1 MPGDGTGVGA
11 VGVIRLGDR
20 LVGRGG
26 QAGVDLN
33 PLALSGTKCLLH
45 KSSPCLS
52 PSLFS
57 LSLYFSFVP
66 VCLDC
71 DYKLFGMSEEEE
83 RCSSTDT
90 EGEEGTHRRET

>member
-45 KSSPCLS
+45 SPHKSSPCLS

-57 LSLYFSFVP
+57 LSLSLCFVP

-71 DYKLFGMSEEEE
+71 DSELFGL
-83 RCSSTDT
+83 T
-90 EGEEGTHRRET
+90 EGEERCYATDTE